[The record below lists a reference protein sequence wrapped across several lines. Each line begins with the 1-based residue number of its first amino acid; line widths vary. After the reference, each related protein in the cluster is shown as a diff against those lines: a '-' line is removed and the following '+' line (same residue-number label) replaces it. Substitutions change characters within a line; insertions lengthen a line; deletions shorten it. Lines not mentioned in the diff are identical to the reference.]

1 MRRAATRR
9 SAIRALLALVISS
22 ATAFLPALAA
32 EFCVVCGE
40 PDGIYRCIAAD
51 VSAASR
57 DTGAQLQCIQDIARR
72 AGHKTCTIERAAGA
86 VCNGPQWVAGAA
98 DPIGSA
104 VGERQPVAGDQSG
117 RPSVMP
123 PVGPLPA
130 AGAGELTAATPHPGR
145 ESAAQRG
152 RDGSGQTFFPAGSP
166 APAGSDSAVGGGGAQ
181 VQERALPRTPDEASG
196 STLDKAGKAVGG
208 AAKKTW
214 ECVSSLFSRC

>member
-9 SAIRALLALVISS
+9 SAIRALLALVTSS

-130 AGAGELTAATPHPGR
+130 TGAGEQAVATP
-145 ESAAQRG
+145 QRR